1 MCLTSPLGPSCTL
14 KWKKLCSKTPGHSVS
29 YWAGYNCMV
38 SSSLSSIPLSNRSF
52 SSGIQKGKVWHVLGT
67 SVTHGEINAIADP
80 GTMPRW
86 KLRVPFFSCF
96 LCLRGKLLDIQSR
109 LKNPSTYTLV
119 QFGVWF
125 CKIKL
130 TIEFSKSPFEGNN
143 SQRVLNCKL
152 HWVSDLLTALKSI
165 CHSVCAF
172 LESRIVFWKANGTI
186 ILIQVSLQKSLMTWF
201 SCDFRG
207 ECMIAKAAL

>member
-86 KLRVPFFSCF
+86 KLRAPFFSCF
-96 LCLRGKLLDIQSR
+96 LCLRGKLLEIQSR
-109 LKNPSTYTLV
+109 LKNCQHIHLFSLGFDSVKLNLQLNLV
-119 QFGVWF
+119 
-125 CKIKL
+125 KA
-130 TIEFSKSPFEGNN
+130 
-143 SQRVLNCKL
+143 
-152 HWVSDLLTALKSI
+152 LLRGITAK
-165 CHSVCAF
+165 
-172 LESRIVFWKANGTI
+172 
-186 ILIQVSLQKSLMTWF
+186 
-201 SCDFRG
+201 
-207 ECMIAKAAL
+207 EC